1 MSAEIISTLGP
12 NRLIKGVFVE
22 IQSQIFGQKPNIVPF
37 QFNPD
42 SLTRTISMRSS
53 YDYESGEEGMQGRT
67 GTSRDL
73 KVAFM
78 PAESISMT
86 LRLDATDKLN
96 EGNLIAKT
104 TGIQPALSALEL
116 MMYPRTEPTL
126 QSLPTQGKKHLYD
139 PLRLLPF
146 ILFIM
151 GPLRVLPVKIS
162 SITITEQE
170 FDTKLNPI
178 RADVQL
184 SLEVLTSDDLSV
196 PGVIKRVYDYTKTR
210 KEAMAL
216 MNIGNLAANV
226 TQDLTAVD
234 IPI

>member
-1 MSAEIISTLGP
+1 MSAEIISALGP
-12 NRLIKGVFVE
+12 NRLMKGVFVE
-22 IQSQIFGQKPNIVPF
+22 IQSQIFGPKPNIVPF

-42 SLTRTISMRSS
+42 SLTRTINTRSS
-53 YDYESGEEGMQGRT
+53 YNESGEEGMQGKT
-67 GTSRDL
+67 GASRDL
-73 KVAFM
+73 KGAFM
-78 PAESISMT
+78 PAESMSMT

-96 EGNLIAKT
+96 EGNLIART

-139 PLRLLPF
+139 PLRLLPL

-162 SITITEQE
+162 SMTITEQE

-184 SLEVLTSDDLSV
+184 SLEVMTSDDLSV
-196 PGVIKRVYDYTKTR
+196 PGIIKRVYDYTKIR
-210 KEAMAL
+210 KEAMAVL
-216 MNIGNLAANV
+216 NIGNLAANV